1 MRLGW
6 AGKAAIAAALPVVA
20 GLAAFLFVTLDRLG
34 ELTQGSLEEGLVRE
48 AVVAARSVSRGG
60 WTPEEL
66 QAWTLQLKSEIGS
79 RVTVIDEDGAVLADS
94 DTADVVSLENHGQR
108 PEVLGAK
115 AHGTSVE
122 TRHSRT
128 VDRDLVYAAAK
139 VPGSDRVVRLA
150 RDLFAV
156 QEQLRRPSRTF
167 WFVALGVAGA
177 GVLVATLFARGLA
190 RPLAELTEATGRVEA
205 GDLSARV
212 YPRGGDEVARLGRA
226 FNRMTVQL
234 KETLLRA
241 EAEAARLSA
250 VLEGMNEG
258 VIAVDAE
265 ERVSFLN
272 GVARAILVLPA
283 EAEIAGKR
291 IYELVREPRI
301 LGLVQA
307 ALSGR
312 GPAEAEIGH
321 DGPPRRLLQVH
332 AAPVGEGPT
341 GVILV
346 LRDMSRLRRLE
357 QMRTDFVSNVSHEL
371 RTPLASIAA
380 AVETLQDDA
389 ARLDPAEGPRFVQM
403 IQRNLRRLEAL
414 LDDILA
420 LSRLESRPETL
431 PREPLDFAGVV
442 RAAGEELM
450 ERARQAGL
458 ELAVRVERCRVV
470 GDAATLR
477 RIADNLLVN
486 AITYTPRGG
495 KVDATLEPRDGWA
508 VLSVRDTGIGIP
520 EEDLDR
526 IFERFY
532 RVDKAR
538 SRSAGGTGLGLAI
551 VKHAVGLHGGTV
563 EVKSKLARGSTFT
576 VRIPLAAEPAPS
588 GAAGDAGAP
597 GEMAS

>member
-20 GLAAFLFVTLDRLG
+20 GLAIFLFVTTGSVRDTTQRSLEQSLLG
-34 ELTQGSLEEGLVRE
+34 EATVSAHALARGPW
-48 AVVAARSVSRGG
+48 AAG
-60 WTPEEL
+60 EL
-66 QAWTLQLKSEIGS
+66 QTWARQLGAEIS
-79 RVTVIDEDGAVLADS
+79 ARVTVVDADGTVVADS
-94 DTADVVSLENHGQR
+94 LVADVTSLENHGQR
-108 PEVLGAK
+108 PEILA
-115 AHGTSVE
+115 AREHGTAVE
-122 TRHSRT
+122 TRRSRT
-128 VDRDLVYAAAK
+128 ADRDLLYAAARI
-139 VPGSDRVVRLA
+139 PGTDRVVRLA
-150 RDLFAV
+150 RNLVDV
-156 QEQLRRPSRTF
+156 QDELGRPARAF

-177 GVLVATLFARGLA
+177 GILMATLLARGLA
-190 RPLAELTEATGRVEA
+190 RPLGDLTEAARRVEA
-205 GDLSARV
+205 GDLNAHV
-212 YPRGGDEVARLGRA
+212 YPRGGDAVARRGHA
-226 FNRMTVQL
+226 FTLMTVRL
-234 KETLLRA
+234 RETLARA
-241 EAEAARLSA
+241 ESEAARLSA

-258 VIAVDAE
+258 VVAVDAQ

-272 GVARAILVLPA
+272 GAARSILGLAA
-283 EAEIAGKR
+283 EAEIPGKR

-301 LGLVQA
+301 LGLVQSA
-307 ALSGR
+307 ASGR

-321 DGPPRRLLQVH
+321 DGPPRRLLQVR
-332 AAPVGEGPT
+332 AAPVGEGPS

-389 ARLDPAEGPRFVQM
+389 ARLDPVEGPRFVQM

-431 PREPLDFAGVV
+431 PREPLDLAGVV
-442 RAAGEELM
+442 RAAGDELM
-450 ERARQAGL
+450 ERARQAGVDL
-458 ELAVRVERCRVV
+458 SVRVERSRVT
-470 GDAATLR
+470 GDTSTLR

-495 KVDATLEPRDGWA
+495 KVDVTLEPRDGWA
-508 VLSVRDTGIGIP
+508 VLSVKDTGIGIP

-563 EVKSKLARGSTFT
+563 EVKSKLARGSTFS
-576 VRIPLAAEPAPS
+576 VRIPLAAEPAPTGAS
-588 GAAGDAGAP
+588 NGGAAGDIGL
-597 GEMAS
+597 

>member
-6 AGKAAIAAALPVVA
+6 AGKAAIAAALPVVL
-20 GLAAFLFVTLDRLG
+20 GLAAFLVVTVDRLDRVTR
-34 ELTQGSLEEGLVRE
+34 ESLERSLLRE
-48 AVVAARSVSRGG
+48 ALGAARSVARGG
-60 WTPEEL
+60 WTAGEMEH
-66 QAWTLQLKSEIGS
+66 WVHQLGRETGA
-79 RVTVIDEDGAVLADS
+79 RVTVIDADGTVLADS
-94 DTADVVSLENHGQR
+94 DVENVADMENHGQR
-108 PEVLGAK
+108 PEVVEAL
-115 AHGTSVE
+115 AHGTSVH

-128 VDRDLVYAAAK
+128 IGKELAYAAAH
-139 VPGSDRVVRLA
+139 VPDSGRVVRIA
-150 RDLFAV
+150 RDPSEV
-156 QEQLRRPSRTF
+156 QTALRKTSRQF
-167 WFVALGVAGA
+167 WFIALGIVGV
-177 GVLVATLFARGLA
+177 GVLMAAFVARGLA
-190 RPLAELTEATGRVEA
+190 RPLRELTETAQRIEA

-212 YPRGGDEVARLGRA
+212 YPRGRDEVARLGHA
-226 FNRMTVQL
+226 FNKMTGQL
-234 KETLLRA
+234 QEVLARA

-258 VIAVDAE
+258 VVAVDAQ
-265 ERVSFLN
+265 ERISFLN
-272 GVARAILVLPA
+272 GAARSILALPP
-283 EAEIAGKR
+283 EPEIAGKR
-291 IYELVREPRI
+291 MYELVREPRI

-307 ALSGR
+307 AGTGR
-312 GPAEAEIGH
+312 GPVEAEIAH
-321 DGPPRRLLQVH
+321 DGPPRRLVQVR
-332 AAPVGEGPT
+332 AAPVGT

-389 ARLDPAEGPRFVQM
+389 ARADPAEGPRFVQM

-431 PREPLDFAGVV
+431 PREPVDLAGVV

-450 ERARQAGL
+450 ERARQAEVAL
-458 ELAVRVERCRVV
+458 TVRAERSRVV

-477 RIADNLLVN
+477 RIVDNLLVN

-495 KVDATLEPRDGWA
+495 KVDVTLEPRSGSA
-508 VLSVRDTGIGIP
+508 TLEVRDTGIGIP

-563 EVKSKLARGSTFT
+563 EVKSKLARGSVFT
-576 VRIPLAAEPAPS
+576 VRMPLAAEPAPS
-588 GAAGDAGAP
+588 GASDGGAT
-597 GEMAS
+597 GEAAV

>member
-6 AGKAAIAAALPVVA
+6 AGKAAIVAALPVVA
-20 GLAAFLFVTLDRLG
+20 GLAAFLLVTTGRVRDVTRV
-34 ELTQGSLEEGLVRE
+34 SLERSLVDE
-48 AVVAARSVSRGG
+48 AVVAAHAVARGTWDAG
-60 WTPEEL
+60 EL
-66 QAWTLQLKSEIGS
+66 QAWARRLGPDIGA
-79 RVTVIDEDGAVLADS
+79 RVTIVDADGTVVADS
-94 DTADVVSLENHGQR
+94 EVEDVTTLENHGER
-108 PEVLGAK
+108 TEIRGAREGGR
-115 AHGTSVE
+115 AVVA
-122 TRHSRT
+122 RYSRT
-128 VDRDLVYAAAK
+128 VDRDLLYAA
-139 VPGSDRVVRLA
+139 VRVRGGERVVRLA
-150 RDLFAV
+150 RDLSGVEA
-156 QEQLRRPSRTF
+156 ELRRPQRTF
-167 WFVALGVAGA
+167 WLVALGVAA
-177 GVLVATLFARGLA
+177 GCVVFAFLAARGLA
-190 RPLAELTEATGRVEA
+190 RPLRELTSAAQRVES
-205 GDLSARV
+205 GDLTARV
-212 YPRGGDEVARLGRA
+212 YPYGRDEVARLGLA

-234 KETLLRA
+234 QETIARA
-241 EAEAARLSA
+241 EAEAARLST

-258 VIAVDAE
+258 VVAVDSQ

-272 GVARAILVLPA
+272 GAARSILGIDPSLDLS
-283 EAEIAGKR
+283 GKR

-307 ALSGR
+307 AGTGR
-312 GPAEAEIGH
+312 GAAEAEISH
-321 DGPPRRLLQVH
+321 EGPPRRLMQVR

-380 AVETLQDDA
+380 AVETLQDDPTRMDA
-389 ARLDPAEGPRFVQM
+389 VEGPRFVQM

-431 PREPLDFAGVV
+431 PREPLDLASVV
-442 RAAGEELM
+442 KAAGEELA
-450 ERARQAGL
+450 ERARQAGI
-458 ELAVRVERCRVV
+458 EFAVHAERCGVV
-470 GDAATLR
+470 GDTATLR
-477 RIADNLLVN
+477 RIVDNLLVN
-486 AITYTPRGG
+486 AITYTARGG
-495 KVDATLEPRDGWA
+495 RVHVTLEPRDGWA
-508 VLSVRDTGIGIP
+508 VLAVRDTGIGIP

-576 VRIPLAAEPAPS
+576 VRIPLQPEPARS
-588 GAAGDAGAP
+588 GAGSGNAE
-597 GEMAS
+597 GEAI

>member
-6 AGKAAIAAALPVVA
+6 AGKAATAAALPVVA
-20 GLAAFLFVTLDRLG
+20 GLAIFLFVTTGSVRDATQESLEQSLLG
-34 ELTQGSLEEGLVRE
+34 E
-48 AVVAARSVSRGG
+48 ASVSAHALARGPWAPG
-60 WTPEEL
+60 EL
-66 QAWTLQLKSEIGS
+66 QTWARQLGDQIGA
-79 RVTVIDEDGAVLADS
+79 RVTVIDGDGTVVADS
-94 DTADVVSLENHGQR
+94 RVADVTSVENHGQR
-108 PEVLGAK
+108 PEILEARER
-115 AHGTSVE
+115 GTAVQ
-122 TRHSRT
+122 TRYSRT
-128 VDRDLVYAAAK
+128 IDRDLLYAAARI
-139 VPGSDRVVRLA
+139 PGTDRVVRLA
-150 RDLFAV
+150 RNLAEV
-156 QEQLRRPSRTF
+156 QEDLGRPARAF

-177 GVLVATLFARGLA
+177 GVLMATLLARGLA
-190 RPLAELTEATGRVEA
+190 RPLGDLTAAARRVEA

-212 YPRGGDEVARLGRA
+212 YPRGGDEVAGLGHA
-226 FNRMTVQL
+226 FNRMTVRLQ
-234 KETLLRA
+234 ETLARA

-258 VIAVDAE
+258 VVAVDAQ

-272 GVARAILVLPA
+272 GAARSILGLRPDA
-283 EAEIAGKR
+283 DIAGQR
-291 IYELVREPRI
+291 IYELVREPRT

-307 ALSGR
+307 AASGR
-312 GPAEAEIGH
+312 GPADAEIGH
-321 DGPPRRLLQVH
+321 EGPPRRLIQVH
-332 AAPVGEGPT
+332 AAPVGEGPS

-389 ARLDPAEGPRFVQM
+389 ARLDPVEGPRFVQM
-403 IQRNLRRLEAL
+403 VRRNLARLEAL

-431 PREPLDFAGVV
+431 PREPLDLAGVV

-450 ERARQAGL
+450 ERARQAGIDL
-458 ELAVRVERCRVV
+458 TVRAERSRVV
-470 GDAATLR
+470 GDTATLR
-477 RIADNLLVN
+477 RIADDLLVN
-486 AITYTPRGG
+486 AITYTPSGG
-495 KVDATLEPRDGWA
+495 KVEVVLEPRDGWA
-508 VLSVRDTGIGIP
+508 VLAVRDTGIGIP
-520 EEDLDR
+520 AEDLDR

-576 VRIPLAAEPAPS
+576 VRIPLAAEPAPT

-597 GEMAS
+597 GDMAL